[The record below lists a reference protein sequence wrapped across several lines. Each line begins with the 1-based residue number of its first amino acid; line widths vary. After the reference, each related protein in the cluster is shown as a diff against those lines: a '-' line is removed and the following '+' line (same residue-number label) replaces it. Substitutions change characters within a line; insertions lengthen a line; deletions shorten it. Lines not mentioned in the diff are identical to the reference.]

1 MIYKTATKPGVQ
13 KQHGAGNGPRMT
25 RSFDAAIHNKRV
37 IIRCIDGSTVE
48 GIVTRYTMFWLEV
61 KLNDGRVVYVNK
73 GAIKMIEVLE
83 KEEGRGQVGGE
94 VNGQNKLK
102 KQPGSG

>member
-1 MIYKTATKPGVQ
+1 
-13 KQHGAGNGPRMT
+13 
-25 RSFDAAIHNKRV
+25 
-37 IIRCIDGSTVE
+37 
-48 GIVTRYTMFWLEV
+48 MFWLEV